1 MAISAVTIVRTV
13 GSWLI
18 REQTKHSVVDCKPM
32 QDRGAGMSSFGW
44 EALDNEEFQRVR
56 KAGLDLMTF
65 KSFNRGY

>member
-1 MAISAVTIVRTV
+1 
-13 GSWLI
+13 
-18 REQTKHSVVDCKPM
+18 M

-56 KAGLDLMTF
+56 KAGLDLMTL